1 MRKAA
6 AAIRAKTNIMSE
18 ETKPKKN
25 KRQWMRYISNRY
37 VLVTLFFIVWILFL
51 DNYSRLNHRILDK
64 EIDELEENKEYYQN
78 EIKRDSQ
85 NIKLLKNPDQV
96 EKYARE
102 KYYMKRDSEDI
113 YIIEY
118 EGEKKDSS
126 TYVPN

>member
-1 MRKAA
+1 
-6 AAIRAKTNIMSE
+6 MSD
-18 ETKPKKN
+18 ETKEKKD
-25 KRQWMRYISNRY
+25 KRKWMRFIGNRY

-51 DNYSRLNHRILDK
+51 DNYSWFNHRVLDK
-64 EIDELEENKEYYQN
+64 EIEELEENKRYYQN

-85 NIKLLKNPDQV
+85 NIRLLKNPDQV

-118 EGEKKDSS
+118 EGEKKDSG